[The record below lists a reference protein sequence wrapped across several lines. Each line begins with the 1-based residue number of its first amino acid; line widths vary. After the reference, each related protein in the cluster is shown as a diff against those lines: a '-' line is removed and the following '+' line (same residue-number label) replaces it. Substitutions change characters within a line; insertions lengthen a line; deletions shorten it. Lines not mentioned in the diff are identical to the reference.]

1 MTWLGNGL
9 SSARLHTDALSV
21 KEAQFSMMKRLGAPE
36 HYLLVTQS
44 NLANTYA
51 ELGRHEDSLRM
62 SRDVYSGNLRLE
74 GAEAEETLRA
84 ANNYAWGLFNLRHFD
99 EAKALMRKMMPVAR
113 RVFGESDALALK
125 MRWIYAAALYLDT
138 SATLGDLR
146 ESVEILESVANSW
159 KRIFGP
165 AHPETPKAQDALK
178 YAREA
183 LAARLAASSAGSAS

>member
-1 MTWLGNGL
+1 
-9 SSARLHTDALSV
+9 
-21 KEAQFSMMKRLGAPE
+21 
-36 HYLLVTQS
+36 
-44 NLANTYA
+44 
-51 ELGRHEDSLRM
+51 
-62 SRDVYSGNLRLE
+62 
-74 GAEAEETLRA
+74 
-84 ANNYAWGLFNLRHFD
+84 
-99 EAKALMRKMMPVAR
+99 MMPVAR

-146 ESVEILESVANSW
+146 ESAEILESVANSW

-183 LAARLAASSAGSAS
+183 LAKGGV